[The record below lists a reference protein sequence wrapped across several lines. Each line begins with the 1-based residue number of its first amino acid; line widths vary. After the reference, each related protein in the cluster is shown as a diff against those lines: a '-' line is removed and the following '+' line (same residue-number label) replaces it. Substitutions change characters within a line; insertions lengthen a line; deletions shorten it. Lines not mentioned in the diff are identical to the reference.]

1 MSDKANI
8 SENVSPAPMRP
19 ILVGRVNW
27 TGLGTLYV
35 KEVMRFLKVPVQTLF
50 GPVMTATLFMMV
62 FAVAVGERIE
72 LGNFDN
78 FVQFL
83 APGLIMMVVLQNAF
97 ANTSSSLTSA
107 KVQGN
112 IVDLLL
118 PPLGPVE
125 ILCALLGGTLTRGVL
140 TALICVLTL
149 SFFNAIIL
157 PPHFI
162 IACGFL
168 IAGSLA
174 MGFVGIIAGIW
185 ARKFDQLSAIT
196 SFVIQPL
203 AFLSGTFYSVHR
215 LPEPFDVI
223 AQFNPVFMVIDGF
236 RYGMTGIADA
246 NIFISALV
254 LGALNILLF
263 FCCYIIL
270 ATGFRLKS

>member
-1 MSDKANI
+1 MSDKAKI
-8 SENVSPAPMRP
+8 SDNASPAPVRP
-19 ILVGRVNW
+19 ILVGRINW

-62 FAVAVGERIE
+62 FAVAVGERID

-83 APGLIMMVVLQNAF
+83 APGLIMMAVLQNAF

-118 PPLGPVE
+118 PPLGPAE

-140 TALICVLTL
+140 TALICVLTF

-157 PPHFI
+157 PPHFL

-174 MGFVGIIAGIW
+174 MGFAGIIAGIW

-223 AQFNPVFMVIDGF
+223 AQLNPVFMVIDGF

-254 LGALNILLF
+254 LLTLNILLF
-263 FCCYIIL
+263 ICCYIIL

>member
-8 SENVSPAPMRP
+8 SENASPAPMRP

-83 APGLIMMVVLQNAF
+83 APGLIMMAVLQNAF

-125 ILCALLGGTLTRGVL
+125 ILCALLGGIDDRRKRGGPYSGQK
-140 TALICVLTL
+140 TACRRRGQRALI
-149 SFFNAIIL
+149 S
-157 PPHFI
+157 
-162 IACGFL
+162 
-168 IAGSLA
+168 S
-174 MGFVGIIAGIW
+174 
-185 ARKFDQLSAIT
+185 D
-196 SFVIQPL
+196 
-203 AFLSGTFYSVHR
+203 
-215 LPEPFDVI
+215 
-223 AQFNPVFMVIDGF
+223 
-236 RYGMTGIADA
+236 
-246 NIFISALV
+246 
-254 LGALNILLF
+254 
-263 FCCYIIL
+263 
-270 ATGFRLKS
+270 

>member
-1 MSDKANI
+1 MSDKAKIFDNA
-8 SENVSPAPMRP
+8 SPAPVRP
-19 ILVGRVNW
+19 ILVGRINW

-62 FAVAVGERIE
+62 FAVAVGERID

-83 APGLIMMVVLQNAF
+83 APGLIMMAVLQNAF

-118 PPLGPVE
+118 PPLGPAE

-140 TALICVLTL
+140 TALICVLTFSL
-149 SFFNAIIL
+149 FNAIIL
-157 PPHFI
+157 PPHFL

-174 MGFVGIIAGIW
+174 MGFAGIIAGIW

-223 AQFNPVFMVIDGF
+223 AQLNPVFMVIDGF

-254 LGALNILLF
+254 LLTLNILLF
-263 FCCYIIL
+263 ICCYIIL

>member
-1 MSDKANI
+1 MSDKAKI
-8 SENVSPAPMRP
+8 SDNASPAPVRP
-19 ILVGRVNW
+19 ILVGRINW

-62 FAVAVGERIE
+62 FAVAVGERID

-83 APGLIMMVVLQNAF
+83 APGLIMMAVLQNAF

-118 PPLGPVE
+118 PPLGPAE

-140 TALICVLTL
+140 TALICVLTFSL
-149 SFFNAIIL
+149 FNAIIL

-174 MGFVGIIAGIW
+174 MGFAGIIAGIW

-223 AQFNPVFMVIDGF
+223 AQLNPVFMVIDGF

-254 LGALNILLF
+254 LLTLNILLF
-263 FCCYIIL
+263 ICCYIIL

>member
-1 MSDKANI
+1 MSDEANI
-8 SENVSPAPMRP
+8 SENESPAPMRP

-83 APGLIMMVVLQNAF
+83 APGLIMMAVLQNAF

-125 ILCALLGGTLTRGVL
+125 ILCAFLGGTLTRGVL
-140 TALICVLTL
+140 TALICVLTF

-174 MGFVGIIAGIW
+174 MGFAGIIAGIW

-254 LGALNILLF
+254 LGTLNILLF

>member
-1 MSDKANI
+1 MSDKANV
-8 SENVSPAPMRP
+8 SENVSPATMRP
-19 ILVGRVNW
+19 ILVGRVYW

-83 APGLIMMVVLQNAF
+83 APGLIMMAVLQNAF

-140 TALICVLTL
+140 TALICVLTF

-168 IAGSLA
+168 ITGSLA
-174 MGFVGIIAGIW
+174 MGFAGIIAGIW

-263 FCCYIIL
+263 FSCYIIL

>member
-1 MSDKANI
+1 MSDKAKI
-8 SENVSPAPMRP
+8 SDNASPAPVRP
-19 ILVGRVNW
+19 ILVGRINW

-62 FAVAVGERIE
+62 FAVAVGERID

-83 APGLIMMVVLQNAF
+83 APGLIMMAVLQNAF

-118 PPLGPVE
+118 PPLGPAE

-140 TALICVLTL
+140 TALICVLTFSL
-149 SFFNAIIL
+149 FNAIIL
-157 PPHFI
+157 PPHFL

-174 MGFVGIIAGIW
+174 MGFAGIIAGIW

-223 AQFNPVFMVIDGF
+223 AQLNPVFMVIDGF

-254 LGALNILLF
+254 LLTLNILLF
-263 FCCYIIL
+263 ICCYIIL